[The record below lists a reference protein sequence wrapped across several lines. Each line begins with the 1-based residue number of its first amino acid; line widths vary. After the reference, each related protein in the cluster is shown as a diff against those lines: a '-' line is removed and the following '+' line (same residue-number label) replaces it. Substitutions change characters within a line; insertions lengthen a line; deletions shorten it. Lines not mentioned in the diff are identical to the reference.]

1 MGILQK
7 ADRCMDE
14 AAALF
19 GENKLFLAEKK
30 AQETAGLYKSCGAY
44 EQMAKTVNFM
54 GVIYASIGDVSM
66 SIDCYLEAM
75 DVAVEQ
81 GSTEII
87 MLVNNNIGSLY
98 MLSLIHI

>member
-30 AQETAGLYKSCGAY
+30 AQETAGLCRCKNVDRLLLRGYGCSCGAGL
-44 EQMAKTVNFM
+44 NR
-54 GVIYASIGDVSM
+54 D
-66 SIDCYLEAM
+66 
-75 DVAVEQ
+75 
-81 GSTEII
+81 
-87 MLVNNNIGSLY
+87 NNAC
-98 MLSLIHI
+98 

>member
-30 AQETAGLYKSCGAY
+30 AQETAGLYKSCGADGKDCQFY
-44 EQMAKTVNFM
+44 GSHICIYWRLKHVN
-54 GVIYASIGDVSM
+54 
-66 SIDCYLEAM
+66 
-75 DVAVEQ
+75 
-81 GSTEII
+81 
-87 MLVNNNIGSLY
+87 
-98 MLSLIHI
+98 

>member
-44 EQMAKTVNFM
+44 EQMAKTVNF
-54 GVIYASIGDVSM
+54 IR
-66 SIDCYLEAM
+66 
-75 DVAVEQ
+75 
-81 GSTEII
+81 
-87 MLVNNNIGSLY
+87 
-98 MLSLIHI
+98 

>member
-44 EQMAKTVNFM
+44 EQMGKDSQFYGSHICIYWRFKHVN
-54 GVIYASIGDVSM
+54 
-66 SIDCYLEAM
+66 
-75 DVAVEQ
+75 
-81 GSTEII
+81 
-87 MLVNNNIGSLY
+87 
-98 MLSLIHI
+98 

>member
-19 GENKLFLAEKK
+19 GENKLFLAENK

-44 EQMAKTVNFM
+44 EQRL
-54 GVIYASIGDVSM
+54 SILWESYM
-66 SIDCYLEAM
+66 HLLE
-75 DVAVEQ
+75 
-81 GSTEII
+81 T
-87 MLVNNNIGSLY
+87 
-98 MLSLIHI
+98 

>member
-19 GENKLFLAEKK
+19 GENKLFLAENK

-44 EQMAKTVNFM
+44 EQMAKTVNL
-54 GVIYASIGDVSM
+54 GSHICIYWR
-66 SIDCYLEAM
+66 LKH
-75 DVAVEQ
+75 
-81 GSTEII
+81 
-87 MLVNNNIGSLY
+87 VN
-98 MLSLIHI
+98 

>member
-44 EQMAKTVNFM
+44 EQMEKLQILQELRNFHARNIILQQ
-54 GVIYASIGDVSM
+54 VILRKLMEHITLLM
-66 SIDCYLEAM
+66 
-75 DVAVEQ
+75 AVWIE
-81 GSTEII
+81 
-87 MLVNNNIGSLY
+87 
-98 MLSLIHI
+98 HIPA

>member
-30 AQETAGLYKSCGAY
+30 ARGYGCSCGAGFNRDNHACK
-44 EQMAKTVNFM
+44 Q
-54 GVIYASIGDVSM
+54 
-66 SIDCYLEAM
+66 
-75 DVAVEQ
+75 
-81 GSTEII
+81 
-87 MLVNNNIGSLY
+87 
-98 MLSLIHI
+98 

>member
-30 AQETAGLYKSCGAY
+30 AQETASLYKSCGAY
-44 EQMAKTVNFM
+44 EQMAKTVNLM
-54 GVIYASIGDVSM
+54 GVIYASIGDCKHVDRLLLRGYGCSCGAGLNR
-66 SIDCYLEAM
+66 D
-75 DVAVEQ
+75 
-81 GSTEII
+81 
-87 MLVNNNIGSLY
+87 NNAC
-98 MLSLIHI
+98 

>member
-30 AQETAGLYKSCGAY
+30 AQVFIRAVAH
-44 EQMAKTVNFM
+44 
-54 GVIYASIGDVSM
+54 M
-66 SIDCYLEAM
+66 SRWQRLLILWESYMHLLEM
-75 DVAVEQ
+75 
-81 GSTEII
+81 
-87 MLVNNNIGSLY
+87 
-98 MLSLIHI
+98 

>member
-1 MGILQK
+1 MSILQK

-14 AAALF
+14 AVALF

-30 AQETAGLYKSCGAY
+30 AQETTGLYKSCGAY

-81 GSTEII
+81 G
-87 MLVNNNIGSLY
+87 
-98 MLSLIHI
+98 LSLIHI

>member
-19 GENKLFLAEKK
+19 GENKLFLAENK

-44 EQMAKTVNFM
+44 EQMAKTVN
-54 GVIYASIGDVSM
+54 
-66 SIDCYLEAM
+66 
-75 DVAVEQ
+75 
-81 GSTEII
+81 
-87 MLVNNNIGSLY
+87 
-98 MLSLIHI
+98 